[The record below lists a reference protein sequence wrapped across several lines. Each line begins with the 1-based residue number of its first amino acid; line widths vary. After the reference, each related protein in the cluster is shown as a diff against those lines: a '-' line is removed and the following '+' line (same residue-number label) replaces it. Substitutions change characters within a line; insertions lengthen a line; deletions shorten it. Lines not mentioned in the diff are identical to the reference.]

1 MAIIYNDKQPLLFHF
16 FQLMRHQMILHEFN
30 DIVLSAVSQVETCS
44 IFSLGVGF
52 MNKEKMGLLCLHSS
66 PQCVLSS
73 LETQ

>member
-1 MAIIYNDKQPLLFHF
+1 
-16 FQLMRHQMILHEFN
+16 MILHEFN